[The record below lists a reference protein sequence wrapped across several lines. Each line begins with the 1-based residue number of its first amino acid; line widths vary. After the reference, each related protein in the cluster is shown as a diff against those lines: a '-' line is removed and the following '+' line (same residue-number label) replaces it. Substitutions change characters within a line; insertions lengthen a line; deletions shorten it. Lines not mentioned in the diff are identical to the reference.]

1 MKTRRVLALFLSA
14 VLLLSVFSAAVSAT
28 DILMPDG
35 GGETVENADLNADLL
50 GIVASE
56 CSHPSIT
63 SDNKCTECG
72 KAMKVRL
79 AAGSGVTENFYFE
92 TLENAI
98 DAIPAYENPTLYLLD
113 NITVEEN
120 ITVTNTDLK
129 IYGGGN
135 ITFTAGKSLIVGSGT
150 TAYLEDNNLGN
161 TISAVTVENGG
172 MLRTNSTLMIEKL
185 VIKEGGS
192 AELLG
197 GKFGEIDIQSENIT
211 LGDILTGS
219 HKFRRIADDTWI
231 SDGDAA
237 LDGKTIQNV
246 KVEKAPFQISK
257 FDPSME
263 EGNVVAYVIHISAD
277 ADIDPHQVSQHVTRN
292 GVPVADSLSGY
303 GGGKA
308 YAYRFSD
315 SNVPVGKN
323 EYVFSITYKG
333 FTAQYTH
340 TYIYKGISSVISAPT
355 AKADLVYLGEPQ
367 ELLESKG
374 TASGGEMQFSLDG
387 TNYSAD
393 IPKATEVGEYTV
405 YYKVAGDETH
415 YDSEPQS
422 ITVTIGKCGLT
433 YLVYCNDK
441 YYDGTT
447 TATVKKIVFI
457 YGSNQ
462 DVQGLVEGRDY
473 IINSVA
479 FESPEVNDIA
489 YASASVSLIPG
500 SDGDKHYY
508 FKDEGASRGRILKGT
523 LEGCHDA
530 TVYIRYDDTSLH
542 EFDPSIFG
550 AALDCTLY
558 SDGVIAVNWDYVNKS
573 NTYEDHVAKKI
584 YVQLK
589 EGLSKDITKLP
600 GDGSCFWKWVGVV
613 SADGRYISR
622 QPDGRENAKF
632 TVRIVEKLPPEITA
646 QPISVE
652 YDSEPV
658 SIDDITY
665 ALSATMYGEPV
676 SGTWSF
682 KDSAPTNCADS
693 GLYTVVFTPTD
704 STLYETVEK
713 AVDIQV
719 TQRNIGRTY
728 VSIAEKDFTYNGTEQ
743 KPTVI
748 VSQNR
753 QNTMLYTEGV
763 DYNVYYKPDF
773 DGVNVGFK
781 NFQVIGMNN
790 LTGSLGGTYLINP
803 NTDMPQ
809 IELSES
815 TFIYDGSA
823 KTPTAVVTSGGRT
836 LVDSVDYELS
846 YESNTNVGT
855 ARVIVNGKGNYG
867 FTNAIKEFTI
877 NKADSSVAAAPT
889 AKADLVYNGQPQ
901 ELLES
906 VGTAL
911 NGEMQFSLD
920 GTNYSADIPKGE
932 DAKPYTVY
940 YKVKGDA
947 NHNDSAAQS
956 IHVNIGT
963 KDIAGADI
971 TLGDA
976 LIFNRAEQEQTVNR
990 VVTTDGLEATF
1001 AVSNNK
1007 ATNAGT
1013 YRLTVTG
1020 TGNFS
1025 GIAEKEF
1032 AVSPKSVQADIEIRG
1047 AFIYSGAAIEPT
1059 DMTVKDGEAV
1069 LVKDTDY
1076 TVSYD
1081 NNVNAGTAKVKVAFI
1096 GNYAG
1101 AAEKE
1106 FTILPKTITPSVT
1119 IARPVVSARPQTSA
1133 ETAEYTA
1140 TVSWT
1145 PSDSPFTYNTV
1156 YTAKISITP
1165 KANYTLSGIAENGV
1179 TVSGAESVTNAA
1191 DSGEITAVFAKTP
1204 RRSNGGG
1211 ATRYPI
1217 YFETNGGSAVAT
1229 QFLKKG
1235 EKADQP
1241 KDPEKKGF
1249 TFAGWYT
1256 DMSFATKYDF
1266 STVTEDAF
1274 TLYAA
1279 WTPDASNAIVLTIG
1293 EKTASVFGKT
1303 AENDVA
1309 PKIVNSR
1316 TMLPA
1321 RFIAENLGA
1330 KVDWNEEKQ
1339 QVTITGKHV
1348 KTGESLTILLTIGE
1362 SKAIVN
1368 EKEIALDAAT
1378 FVENDRT
1385 YTPVRFISEC
1395 LGADVEW
1402 FEALQQVYIIK

>member
-35 GGETVENADLNADLL
+35 SEAVENADLL
-50 GIVASE
+50 GIAAAT

-72 KAMKVRL
+72 KAMKVRI
-79 AAGSGVTENFYFE
+79 AAGVGMPEYFYFE
-92 TLENAI
+92 TLEDAI
-98 DAIPAYENPTLYLLD
+98 DAIPAYENPRLVLLD
-113 NITVEEN
+113 NITVEED
-120 ITVTNTDLK
+120 ITVIDKDLK
-129 IYGGGN
+129 FYGGGN
-135 ITFTAGKSLIVGSGT
+135 ITFAAGKSLIVGSGT
-150 TAYLEDNNLGN
+150 NAYLEDNDRGN
-161 TISAVTVENGG
+161 TISAVTVESGG
-172 MLRTNSTLMIEKL
+172 KLQTNSTLMFEKL

-197 GKFGEIDIQSENIT
+197 GKFGEIDIQSENKT
-211 LGDILTGS
+211 LGDFLTES
-219 HKFRRIADDTWI
+219 CKFRRIADDTWI

-246 KVEKAPFQISK
+246 KVEKAPFRIYAFK
-257 FDPSME
+257 TIVE
-263 EGNVVAYVIHISAD
+263 EGNSVDYEIHISAD
-277 ADIDPHQVSQHVTRN
+277 DVIDAHQVSQRVTRN
-292 GVPVADSLSGY
+292 GVLVADRLSVY

-308 YAYRFSD
+308 LAYRFSD
-315 SNVPVGKN
+315 SNVPVGRN

-333 FTAQYTH
+333 LTAQYTH
-340 TYIYKGISSVISAPT
+340 TYIYKGNSSVTSAPT
-355 AKADLVYLGEPQ
+355 AKTGLVYLGEPQ

-374 TASGGEMQFSLDG
+374 TALGGEMQFSLDG
-387 TNYSAD
+387 INYSAD

-405 YYKVAGDETH
+405 YYKVAGDKTH
-415 YDSEPQS
+415 YDSQPQS
-422 ITVTIGKCGLT
+422 ITVTIAKCGLT

-447 TATVKKIVFI
+447 TATVKGIVFI

-489 YASASVSLIPG
+489 FADASVSLIPG

-558 SDGVIAVNWDYVNKS
+558 SDGVTAVNWKYVNTS
-573 NTYEDHVAKKI
+573 TTREDQVAKKI

-652 YDSEPV
+652 YDGEPV

-665 ALSATMYGEPV
+665 ALSAAVNGEPV

-682 KDSAPTNCADS
+682 KEGAPTNCADS
-693 GLYTVVFTPTD
+693 GLYTVVFTPAD
-704 STLYETVEK
+704 SALYETVEK
-713 AVDIQV
+713 KVDIQV
-719 TQRNIGRTY
+719 TARNIGRTY
-728 VSIAEKDFTYNGTEQ
+728 VTTTPTQFTYNGTEQ

-748 VSQNR
+748 VKNR
-753 QNTMLYTEGV
+753 ENTILYTEGV
-763 DYNVYYKPDF
+763 DYNVYYEPSF
-773 DGVNVGFK
+773 DGINVGIKAFRV
-781 NFQVIGMNN
+781 NGIGN
-790 LTGSLGGTYLINP
+790 LTGYTNCVYSIDA
-803 NTDMPQ
+803 NTDEPE
-809 IELSES
+809 IALSES
-815 TFIYDGSA
+815 SFAYDGSA
-823 KTPTAVVTSGGRT
+823 KTPTVVVTSGGLT
-836 LVDSVDYELS
+836 LVNGVDYELL

-855 ARVIVNGKGNYG
+855 ARVTVNGKGNYG

-889 AKADLVYNGQPQ
+889 AKAGLVYNGQPQ

-906 VGTAL
+906 GGTAL

-920 GTNYSADIPKGE
+920 GVNYSADIPKGE
-932 DAKPYTVY
+932 DAKQYTVY

-947 NHNDSAAQS
+947 NHEDSAAQS
-956 IHVNIGT
+956 IDVNIGT

-976 LIFNRAEQEQTVNR
+976 LTFNKAEQQQTVNR
-990 VVTTDGLEATF
+990 VVTADGLEATF
-1001 AVSNNK
+1001 TVSNNK

-1025 GIAEKEF
+1025 GTAEKEF
-1032 AVSPKSVQADIEIRG
+1032 AVSPKSVQADIEIG
-1047 AFIYSGAAIEPT
+1047 GTFVYSKAAIEPT
-1059 DMTVKDGEAV
+1059 DMTVKDGETV
-1069 LVKDTDY
+1069 LAKDTDY
-1076 TVSYD
+1076 TVSYE
-1081 NNVNAGTAKVKVAFI
+1081 NNINAGTAKVKITLI

-1106 FTILPKTITPSVT
+1106 FTILPKTVNPS
-1119 IARPVVSARPQTSA
+1119 IALAKPVAGSAPQTGI
-1133 ETAEYTA
+1133 ETEEYTA
-1140 TVSWT
+1140 TVSW
-1145 PSDSPFTYNTV
+1145 SPTV
-1156 YTAKISITP
+1156 VAGFGYSTSYTALITISP
-1165 KANYTLSGIAENGV
+1165 KANYTVNGIAANGYI
-1179 TVSGAESVTNAA
+1179 VSGAKSVMNAENAA
-1191 DSGEITAVFAKTP
+1191 EVTAVFAATERKP
-1204 RRSNGGG
+1204 G
-1211 ATRYPI
+1211 AAAGTTRYPV
-1217 YFETNGGSAVAT
+1217 YFETNGGSEVST
-1229 QFLKKG
+1229 QFVKRG
-1235 EKADQP
+1235 TAAEMP

-1249 TFAGWYT
+1249 VFAGWYA
-1256 DMSFATKYDF
+1256 DGALKTKYDF
-1266 STVTEDAF
+1266 SADVMGKT

-1279 WTPDASNAIVLTIG
+1279 WTPEAANAIVLTIG
-1293 EKTASVFGKT
+1293 EKTANVFGKT
-1303 AENDVA
+1303 TENDVA

-1321 RFIAENLGA
+1321 RFIAESLGA

-1339 QVTITGKHV
+1339 QVTVTGKHV
-1348 KTGESLTILLTIGE
+1348 KTGEDLTILLTIGE
-1362 SKAIVN
+1362 SKATVN
-1368 EKEIALDAAT
+1368 GKEISLDSAA